1 MTASRTTKYQRINL
15 RLNKVAMVTIDRA
28 ASIEGKTVSNF
39 ILSSALT
46 SAERAIQE
54 HQKMTL
60 GKQDSDAFLG
70 ALSKPTKFNAK
81 LLSAFEKHNQ
91 HVHSLPLKSI

>member
-1 MTASRTTKYQRINL
+1 MAASRTTKNQRISL
-15 RLNKVAMVTIDRA
+15 RLNKEAMVTIERA
-28 ASIEGKTVSNF
+28 ASIEGKTVSDF
-39 ILSSALT
+39 ILSYTQA

-60 GKQDSDAFLG
+60 GKQDCDAFLD

-81 LLSAFEKHNQ
+81 LLPAFKEHDQ
-91 HVHSLPLKSI
+91 RVHSLPLKSI